1 MDCSKSGTLATK
13 QNQDISTENTYQ
25 ETEAA
30 GDVKLTSPN
39 NYRAI
44 RYADVLLMAAEAHNK
59 STTANDAN
67 GKYLNEVER
76 ELWVIIMTFL
86 LLEQLWLILFK
97 QKEE

>member
-1 MDCSKSGTLATK
+1 MDCSKSRTSYKKIRTQGYFNRKYIPRTRPEA
-13 QNQDISTENTYQ
+13 
-25 ETEAA
+25 AA

-67 GKYLNEVER
+67 RKYLNEVKR
-76 ELWVIIMTFL
+76 ELLVII
-86 LLEQLWLILFK
+86 
-97 QKEE
+97 